1 MLPLAGKLDQ
11 YILIAK
17 ANAFGN
23 VYPSSLTTRYGCYDE
38 VLFYGLV
45 SEMDLSLSWEIFR
58 TNVSTL
64 SNDVCNGE
72 ARVSFCLIIYITILT
87 ECSSLHNSKCGHF
100 QHFNVICSIIFPK
113 KCEMS

>member
-1 MLPLAGKLDQ
+1 MLPLACKLDQ

-17 ANAFGN
+17 ANAFGS
-23 VYPSSLTTRYGCYDE
+23 VYQSLTTRYGCYDE

-64 SNDVCNGE
+64 WNDVCNGE
-72 ARVSFCLIIYITILT
+72 GRVSFCLIIYITILT
-87 ECSSLHNSKCGHF
+87 ECSSLHNSKCGYF
-100 QHFNVICSIIFPK
+100 QHINVICSIIFLK